1 MLTDDQLR
9 FVVLVL
15 EGSLSDPSW
24 EDAAVEG
31 AREDVRRRYRGL
43 RENRPDVSYGERAT
57 AARVAWLREHL
68 ALLTRE
74 GG

>member
-1 MLTDDQLR
+1 VLTDDQLR

-15 EGSLSDPSW
+15 DGSQVDPSW
-24 EDAAVEG
+24 EDAAVED

-43 RENRPDVSYGERAT
+43 REEQPGLSYGERAT
-57 AARVAWLREHL
+57 AARVAWLQEYL
-68 ALLTRE
+68 AGLTK